1 MSQTSV
7 KGAWLLLFYKPEGEI
22 MTREEVN
29 AIQEEVHKYLA
40 TASEYDCNNQVAVL
54 MEIKEKVFD
63 KLCKPLDPKFEGT
76 RIEEIKTF
84 LNTMRDPVTG
94 CLSDSYKQYEHVWN
108 SSVDELKKLEKDREK
123 FTQSTIT
130 EVNMFFTKMAYRE
143 ANYRRINARLSK
155 ITTTRPIFNDA
166 KIEENLEFIGQCYGL
181 DQTGLMV
188 ITKLLS
194 QIRLRAKMLYV
205 DGKCDIRHYK
215 QPNDFGIMPAF
226 YGPQGCGKSALARII
241 GEVITG
247 GKCSEHS
254 PDEIM
259 GAFGT
264 LDVFSEPIIIL
275 NEFGRQNK
283 DGTDELKKYI
293 NGEVVTV
300 NQKYKDPVS
309 ENCFASFILTSNF
322 DPTMLNG
329 AELGSR
335 RICVVNFSNPRP
347 KYSLEEVRKAVKNV
361 WDCCD
366 ERSFERFWK
375 TDAEGLAMSNYDKQ
389 MCENVSEFLGT
400 LLEEEKEFLRQ
411 PMLTKLAIAKYLRTE
426 RKYEV
431 PKTVIYNILANEDFF
446 EKQEV
451 GKNTYYRLLK

>member
-1 MSQTSV
+1 
-7 KGAWLLLFYKPEGEI
+7 

-40 TASEYDCNNQVAVL
+40 SASAYDCNNQVAVL
-54 MEIKEKVFD
+54 MEIKERVFD
-63 KLCKPLDPKFEGT
+63 ELCKPLSPSFEGT
-76 RIEEIKTF
+76 RIEEIKDT
-84 LNTMRDPVTG
+84 LNIMRDPVTG
-94 CLSDSYKQYEHVWN
+94 GLSESYKQHISSWN
-108 SSVDELKKLEKDREK
+108 RLVDELKELEKKREK
-123 FTQSTIT
+123 FVQSNIT
-130 EVNMFFTKMAYRE
+130 EVSMFFTKTAYRE
-143 ANYRRINARLSK
+143 ANYRKINEHLSK

-166 KIEENLEFIGQCYGL
+166 KIEENLELIGQCYGL

-194 QIRLRAKMLYV
+194 QVRLRTKMLYV
-205 DGKCDIRHYK
+205 NGKCDIRNYK
-215 QPNDFGIMPAF
+215 CPNDFGIMPAF

-247 GKCSEHS
+247 GRCSEHS

-322 DPTMLNG
+322 DPMMLNG
-329 AELGSR
+329 SELGSR
-335 RICVVNFSNPRP
+335 RICIVNFSNPRP
-347 KYSLEEVRKAVKNV
+347 KNTLEEIREAVWNV
-361 WDCCD
+361 WNCCD
-366 ERSFERFWK
+366 ENSFERFWHI
-375 TDAEGLAMSNYDKQ
+375 DAEKLSMSNYDKQ
-389 MCENVSEFLGT
+389 ICDSVSEFMGT
-400 LLEEEKEFLRQ
+400 LLEEEKEYLRQ
-411 PMLTKLAIAKYLRTE
+411 PMLTKLAIAKYLRAE
-426 RKYEV
+426 RKYEL
-431 PKTVIYNILANEDFF
+431 PKTVIYNILSDETYF
-446 EKQEV
+446 EKTES

>member
-1 MSQTSV
+1 
-7 KGAWLLLFYKPEGEI
+7 

-40 TASEYDCNNQVAVL
+40 SASAYDCNNKVAVL

-63 KLCKPLDPKFEGT
+63 NLDKPLDSKFEGT
-76 RIEEIKTF
+76 RIEEIKDT
-84 LNTMRDPVTG
+84 LNIMRDPVTG
-94 CLSDSYKQYEHVWN
+94 GLSEAYKQHEFSWN
-108 SSVDELKKLEKDREK
+108 HLVDELKELEKKREK
-123 FTQSTIT
+123 FTQSNVT
-130 EVNMFFTKMAYRE
+130 EVNMFFTKEAYRE
-143 ANYRRINARLSK
+143 ASYRRINERLSK

-181 DQTGLMV
+181 DQTGLMI
-188 ITKLLS
+188 ITKFLS

-205 DGKCDIRHYK
+205 NGKCDIRNYK
-215 QPNDFGIMPAF
+215 TPNDFGIMPAF

-335 RICVVNFSNPRP
+335 RICVVNFFNSRP
-347 KYSLEEVRKAVKNV
+347 KYSLEEIKEAVKNV

-366 ERSFERFWK
+366 ENSFERFWHI
-375 TDAEGLAMSNYDKQ
+375 DAENLAMSNYDKQ
-389 MCENVSEFLGT
+389 MCDNVSEFIGT
-400 LLEEEKEFLRQ
+400 LLEEEKDYLRQ

-431 PKTVIYNILANEDFF
+431 PKTVIYNILANEEYF

>member
-1 MSQTSV
+1 
-7 KGAWLLLFYKPEGEI
+7 
-22 MTREEVN
+22 MTREEVST
-29 AIQEEVHKYLA
+29 IQEEVHKYLA
-40 TASEYDCNNQVAVL
+40 SASAYDCNNKVAVL

-63 KLCKPLDPKFEGT
+63 NLDKPLDSKFEGT
-76 RIEEIKTF
+76 RIEEIKNT
-84 LNTMRDPVTG
+84 LNIMRDPVTG
-94 CLSDSYKQYEHVWN
+94 GLSEAYKQHEFSWN
-108 SSVDELKKLEKDREK
+108 HLVDELKELEKKREK
-123 FTQSTIT
+123 FTQSNIT
-130 EVNMFFTKMAYRE
+130 EVNMFFTKEAYRE
-143 ANYRRINARLSK
+143 ASYRRINERLSK

-181 DQTGLMV
+181 DQTGLMI
-188 ITKLLS
+188 ITKFLS

-205 DGKCDIRHYK
+205 NGKCDIRNYK
-215 QPNDFGIMPAF
+215 TPNDFGIMPAF

-259 GAFGT
+259 GSFGT

-347 KYSLEEVRKAVKNV
+347 KCSLEEIKEAVKNV

-366 ERSFERFWK
+366 ENSFERFWH
-375 TDAEGLAMSNYDKQ
+375 TNAENLAMSNYDKQ
-389 MCENVSEFLGT
+389 MCDNVSEFIGT
-400 LLEEEKEFLRQ
+400 LLEEEKEYLRQ
-411 PMLTKLAIAKYLRTE
+411 PLLTKLAIAKYLRTE

-431 PKTVIYNILANEDFF
+431 PKTVIYNILANEEYF